1 MNKTRCKFVCNSY
14 TVSGSGENRIKSFS
28 FMPVYSGSP
37 ENEEFFKWTPG
48 GDLSLSVVNPDVE
61 FEPDKEYYIDIIE
74 AGE

>member
-1 MNKTRCKFVCNSY
+1 
-14 TVSGSGENRIKSFS
+14 
-28 FMPVYSGSP
+28 MPVYSGSP